1 MVIHILTSRG
11 DVLRIPFYFHVYPD
25 LVKFT
30 PSIVDFGL
38 VPFRFDLL
46 KIPVSV
52 NIRNGLDFSV
62 LYLSEVLLP
71 LTDKRLDFVIGAWD
85 RESYGNIQVINKNSR
100 RLEEQRR
107 GVVQRDKSLHLF
119 TIILNPVEFG
129 PVDTNVVLV
138 FNSEDGAEFRVD
150 LPIIGYVL
158 PTSNLLTE
166 NGLKSGNHFQ
176 PWSVAKPAL
185 TIDVSH

>member
-119 TIILNPVEFG
+119 TIILNPVAFG

-138 FNSEDGAEFRVD
+138 FNS
-150 LPIIGYVL
+150 
-158 PTSNLLTE
+158 
-166 NGLKSGNHFQ
+166 
-176 PWSVAKPAL
+176 
-185 TIDVSH
+185 

>member
-1 MVIHILTSRG
+1 VYTDIL
-11 DVLRIPFYFHVYPD
+11 
-25 LVKFT
+25 KFT

-52 NIRNGLDFSV
+52 AIRNGVDFNF

-85 RESYGNIQVINKNSR
+85 RDNYGNIQVINKNTR

-107 GVVQRDKSLHLF
+107 GVL
-119 TIILNPVEFG
+119 
-129 PVDTNVVLV
+129 
-138 FNSEDGAEFRVD
+138 
-150 LPIIGYVL
+150 
-158 PTSNLLTE
+158 
-166 NGLKSGNHFQ
+166 
-176 PWSVAKPAL
+176 
-185 TIDVSH
+185 

>member
-1 MVIHILTSRG
+1 M
-11 DVLRIPFYFHVYPD
+11 RIPFYFHVYAD

-30 PSIVDFGL
+30 PSIVDFGI

-71 LTDKRLDFVIGAWD
+71 LTDKRLDFAIGAWD

-100 RLEEQRR
+100 RLEEHRR
-107 GVVQRDKSLHLF
+107 GVVHRDKSLHLF
-119 TIILNPVEFG
+119 TIILNPIAFG

-150 LPIIGYVL
+150 LPIIGHVL

-166 NGLKSGNHFQ
+166 NGLKSGNHF
-176 PWSVAKPAL
+176 
-185 TIDVSH
+185 